1 MVTHR
6 CCAMDFLQTRVVAP
20 STTTQPRLITPRLA
34 SDNTAFAPGPPCRS
48 RSQSDPALGSGTH
61 LVPVSLSQFP
71 HLSLTLPLAIEGVPV
86 WVCLGFPRE
95 PALAVSQQP
104 PPLLR
109 LPLMPLCP
117 GAADARLGHFRR
129 EICQAFQGVHFVVN
143 IP

>member
-1 MVTHR
+1 MG
-6 CCAMDFLQTRVVAP
+6 LPRV
-20 STTTQPRLITPRLA
+20 S
-34 SDNTAFAPGPPCRS
+34 
-48 RSQSDPALGSGTH
+48 SGACIGC
-61 LVPVSLSQFP
+61 VSM
-71 HLSLTLPLAIEGVPV
+71 
-86 WVCLGFPRE
+86 
-95 PALAVSQQP
+95 AVSQQP